1 MKPLSEVAPRLLV
14 MQIQIQAVW
23 HITQW
28 SQTFFKFALEI
39 PYFQMIFFSNTLVKS
54 QRMKIRLRFH
64 KYFGP
69 MIFLLRL
76 FCNSRLAVFMVSTRF
91 ANVLIFQGMV
101 EKAFGRTGYFI
112 ISLIQFIYPFIGKVF
127 FLIL

>member
-1 MKPLSEVAPRLLV
+1 
-14 MQIQIQAVW
+14 
-23 HITQW
+23 
-28 SQTFFKFALEI
+28 
-39 PYFQMIFFSNTLVKS
+39 
-54 QRMKIRLRFH
+54 MKIRLRFH
-64 KYFGP
+64 KDFGP
-69 MIFLLRL
+69 MIFLLQL